1 MGDSLEQCGGS
12 GKVYN
17 FLLAGDAAP
26 GLMVYEIL
34 TVVTTI
40 GVAAA
45 QCFFVRIAAARGG
58 EWERSRNALFLS
70 WILPSAF
77 MYMQYIFPNEK
88 VFFIDYEARADQAV
102 MMPYVSSDPESC
114 KFDMCTAAHLCG
126 LQLNVQKLA
135 IENLKDL
142 FRPITCRIPFV
153 DIDVLF
159 QYIQEMDFPGDT
171 CFQYDTQV
179 LANTLTIRVGD
190 SGSFFVSEMMDTL
203 DLLMA
208 VLVGTD
214 LGEVAATAVQVTSK
228 FGQFLETMVRAKIS
242 FNCLSA
248 LAPLALSLL
257 PALQQ
262 AAYAA
267 KQVFPQDPFIGW
279 IVRAVPLLA
288 VPLHAVFIFLIGQ
301 MFSDW
306 FVCFACI
313 FLIIGMSAVTIF
325 GAGITPPDTEAR
337 NVVDA
342 YKAAKKKGLIF
353 NVLAGLCLVAAVAT
367 NDLISQAVRTTTAT
381 SAPPLWPIF

>member
-1 MGDSLEQCGGS
+1 
-12 GKVYN
+12 
-17 FLLAGDAAP
+17 
-26 GLMVYEIL
+26 
-34 TVVTTI
+34 
-40 GVAAA
+40 
-45 QCFFVRIAAARGG
+45 
-58 EWERSRNALFLS
+58 
-70 WILPSAF
+70 
-77 MYMQYIFPNEK
+77 
-88 VFFIDYEARADQAV
+88 
-102 MMPYVSSDPESC
+102 
-114 KFDMCTAAHLCG
+114 
-126 LQLNVQKLA
+126 
-135 IENLKDL
+135 
-142 FRPITCRIPFV
+142 
-153 DIDVLF
+153 
-159 QYIQEMDFPGDT
+159 MDFPDT
-171 CFQYDTQV
+171 CFTYGTQV
-179 LANTLTIRVGD
+179 TSNTLTIRVGD